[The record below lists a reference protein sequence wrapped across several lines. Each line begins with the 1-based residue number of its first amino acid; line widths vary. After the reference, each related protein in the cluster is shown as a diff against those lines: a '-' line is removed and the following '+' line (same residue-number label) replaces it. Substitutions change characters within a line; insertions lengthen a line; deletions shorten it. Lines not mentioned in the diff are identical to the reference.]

1 MKMASS
7 TNNTGDL
14 ISEPGRVELIICSP
28 HQPVRLIS
36 AKLTGQI
43 KSLQRL
49 WPNSQRKFIF
59 NGSELTPEMT
69 FDYYGIKSG
78 DSIIALPVDRQDN
91 YTTTSRWITL
101 TRDNENFSESI
112 KSMIHPRTA
121 REASRLKDLHLMK
134 IERKPKL
141 FMKLCAPFLEKDA
154 NSEIESTTLLLP
166 EQQASEPSAT
176 ALPVFW
182 GTE

>member
-91 YTTTSRWITL
+91 YTTTSRWITQINDPSPYS
-101 TRDNENFSESI
+101 TRSVKIKRFTFNENRKKTKIIYEIMRSFS
-112 KSMIHPRTA
+112 
-121 REASRLKDLHLMK
+121 
-134 IERKPKL
+134 
-141 FMKLCAPFLEKDA
+141 
-154 NSEIESTTLLLP
+154 
-166 EQQASEPSAT
+166 
-176 ALPVFW
+176 
-182 GTE
+182 